1 MRWGPIRRLRD
12 PMENERPTRL
22 STLLVAVGVAA
33 VVAAAY
39 FRAPSAEWN
48 LALFAILLGFSAF
61 SDVMSI
67 ETESHLKISG
77 NFLALVL
84 AMVLLGGTPA
94 ALIGLISILAGWVR
108 FREGLHDLLVNAL
121 TFMTFPLVVG
131 VAFHELIDATGITP
145 SEPAFYVFVFAA
157 FVAALAI
164 NFSMIGAYTYYLE
177 RSSFIEKVRTVLIPL
192 LPSEL
197 AAA

>member
-1 MRWGPIRRLRD
+1 MGPGAGPWKTSAPHQLEHR
-12 PMENERPTRL
+12 
-22 STLLVAVGVAA
+22 LVAAGVVA
-33 VVAAAY
+33 VVAAAIWQ
-39 FRAPSAEWN
+39 APNANWD
-48 LALFAILLGFSAF
+48 LALFGILLGFSAF

-94 ALIGLISILAGWVR
+94 ALIGMISILAGWIR

-131 VAFHELIDATGITP
+131 VAFHEVVDGTGHHHRPTRP
-145 SEPAFYVFVFAA
+145 STSSSSAP
-157 FVAALAI
+157 
-164 NFSMIGAYTYYLE
+164 SSP
-177 RSSFIEKVRTVLIPL
+177 RSRSTSR
-192 LPSEL
+192 
-197 AAA
+197 